1 MPDKDYMTLL
11 DVLQQEGPGSLKVLD
26 AVRSLGLSSPEVTA
40 FPVTKIDGTSYEIN
54 MPAGV
59 PRIGFRPANAGAK
72 NVTSRQVNKTVK
84 CYYIDGPIEV
94 DKAVV
99 TSSKNGAKL
108 LTKETKNVTAGA
120 LASVALQ
127 TWYRLKED
135 EDVFPCVSEQMGDY
149 MTISADP
156 SKREDT
162 KANRADNSGASAYLV
177 ILGDDF
183 LHYIYGKQMTF
194 ALSPVK
200 EERVSRKTK
209 NGEEGSITAYT
220 SRLEGWNG
228 IAVESPYA
236 VARIKNITTEHPLTD
251 ELVAEAKNLFPAAL
265 RGMITYV
272 VMNGVVKLGLQK
284 TRLITPTSGS
294 GDTSMIATDPD
305 SVQKIKILEVDSL
318 LNDESEASVRAAFAD
333 DYIKAYRSPLAIKN

>member
-1 MPDKDYMTLL
+1 MPEKDYMTLL

-26 AVRSLGLSSPEVTA
+26 AARSLGLSSPEVTA
-40 FPVTKIDGTSYEIN
+40 FPVTKIDGTSYEIT
-54 MPAGV
+54 MVDGL
-59 PRIGFRPANAGAK
+59 PRVGYRPPNAGAK
-72 NVTSRQVNKTVK
+72 NLTSRHVNKTVK

-99 TSSKNGAKL
+99 TSAKDGAKL
-108 LTKETKNVTAGA
+108 LAKETKNVMAGA
-120 LASVALQ
+120 FASVALQ

-156 SKREDT
+156 AKREDT
-162 KANRADNSGASAYLV
+162 EANRADNSGASAYLV

-183 LHYIYGKQMTF
+183 LHYVYGKQMT
-194 ALSPVK
+194 LSMAPVK

-209 NGEEGSITAYT
+209 KGEDGSITAYT

-228 IAVESPYA
+228 VAVESPYA
-236 VARIKNITTEHPLTD
+236 VARIKNISAEHPLTD
-251 ELVAEAKNLFPAAL
+251 ELVAEAKNLFPAAM

-284 TRLITPTSGS
+284 TRRITPVNGN
-294 GDTSMIATDPD
+294 GGTSMIATDPD
-305 SVQKIKILEVDSL
+305 SVQNIKILEVDSL
-318 LNDESEASVRAAFAD
+318 LNDESDASVKAAFED
-333 DYIKAYRSPLAIKN
+333 DFFRAYRSTLAIKN

>member
-1 MPDKDYMTLL
+1 MPEKDYMTLL

-26 AVRSLGLSSPEVTA
+26 AARSLGLSSPEVTA
-40 FPVTKIDGTSYEIN
+40 FPVTKIDGTSYEIT
-54 MPAGV
+54 MVDGL
-59 PRIGFRPANAGAK
+59 PRVGYRPPNAGAR
-72 NVTSRQVNKTVK
+72 NLTSRHVNKTVK

-99 TSSKNGAKL
+99 TSAKDGAKL
-108 LTKETKNVTAGA
+108 LAKETKNVMAGA
-120 LASVALQ
+120 FASVALQ

-156 SKREDT
+156 AKREDT
-162 KANRADNSGASAYLV
+162 EANRADNSGASAYLV

-183 LHYIYGKQMTF
+183 LHYVYGKQMT
-194 ALSPVK
+194 LSMSPVK

-209 NGEEGSITAYT
+209 KGADGSITAYT

-236 VARIKNITTEHPLTD
+236 VARIKNITAEHPLTD
-251 ELVAEAKNLFPAAL
+251 ELVAEAKNLFPSAL

-284 TRLITPTSGS
+284 TRIITPTNGS
-294 GDTSMIATDPD
+294 GDTSMIASDPD

-318 LNDESEASVRAAFAD
+318 LNDESEENVRAAFAD
-333 DYIKAYRSPLAIKN
+333 DYIRGYRSPFAIKN